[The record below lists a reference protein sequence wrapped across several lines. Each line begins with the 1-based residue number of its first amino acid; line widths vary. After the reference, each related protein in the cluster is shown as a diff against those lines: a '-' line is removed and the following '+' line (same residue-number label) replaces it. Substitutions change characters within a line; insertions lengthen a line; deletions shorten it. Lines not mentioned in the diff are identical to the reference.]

1 MNVVID
7 TNVIVSGMIN
17 PDGCPAKVLNMILNG
32 TLKINADSR
41 ILSEYKRI
49 LNGPQ
54 FSFPKILV
62 AHLLDYLSVESKLI
76 IPDPFFSSVKDVSDL
91 PFVEIALNENI
102 PLVTG
107 NKKHFENIKNL
118 RIYSP
123 KEFLESFDLL
133 IE

>member
-1 MNVVID
+1 
-7 TNVIVSGMIN
+7 MIN
-17 PDGCPAKVLNMILNG
+17 PDCCPAKVLNRILNG

-49 LNGPQ
+49 LNSPK
-54 FSFPKILV
+54 FSFPKTLA

-76 IPDPFFSSVKDVSDL
+76 IPDPFFFSVKDVSDL
-91 PFVEIALNENI
+91 PFIEIALHENI
-102 PLVTG
+102 PLITG
-107 NKKHFENIKNL
+107 NKKYFGNIKNL

-123 KEFLESFDLL
+123 KEFFKSFDLL

>member
-1 MNVVID
+1 M
-7 TNVIVSGMIN
+7 
-17 PDGCPAKVLNMILNG
+17 
-32 TLKINADSR
+32 
-41 ILSEYKRI
+41 
-49 LNGPQ
+49 
-54 FSFPKILV
+54 